1 MNEETIRALQLCR
14 VCQRVS
20 EGKQLRRR
28 RRRLTMFETMSVPS
42 ISTSVCV
49 CLPFAVRV
57 CLASEHSVL

>member
-42 ISTSVCV
+42 ISTSVCFFLCV
-49 CLPFAVRV
+49 
-57 CLASEHSVL
+57 LAFCGKSLSGV

>member
-14 VCQRVS
+14 VSQRVS
-20 EGKQLRRR
+20 EGKQLRR